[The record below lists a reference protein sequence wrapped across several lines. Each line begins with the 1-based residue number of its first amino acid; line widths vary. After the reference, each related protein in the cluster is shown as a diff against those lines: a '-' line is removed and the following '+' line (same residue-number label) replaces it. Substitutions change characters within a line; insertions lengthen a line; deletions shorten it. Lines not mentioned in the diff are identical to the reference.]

1 MHCLFDEI
9 GIIFEPLTIA
19 IFQLCFLPKMRL
31 SVDLEGRFTGYYW
44 PLTTL
49 IQLKTKNYSDLII
62 PIVFSTTL
70 VALLPILAWIAGSF
84 RSMFVFSP
92 FVLPLFLVPFLGSW
106 LCDRLYAVLFLGSAE
121 IDRLRLGTCKYIIA
135 KLDFTNLIKF
145 HICKFDSDKCLSR

>member
-1 MHCLFDEI
+1 MKFSTIKDCA
-9 GIIFEPLTIA
+9 IIEYERT
-19 IFQLCFLPKMRL
+19 
-31 SVDLEGRFTGYYW
+31 
-44 PLTTL
+44 LTTL
-49 IQLKTKNYSDLII
+49 IQSKTKLYFDLII

-135 KLDFTNLIKF
+135 KLDSNLIKF
-145 HICKFDSDKCLSR
+145 HICKFNSDRCWYQGPGLPE